1 MKIKYAV
8 LTACLFSVALT
19 ACSKKAETTQSDTQ
33 ASVAQQ
39 SKSME
44 TTAASEQPAASV
56 ATASAASV
64 GEIDKPVFDDKNKDV
79 VASDVK
85 PQ

>member
-44 TTAASEQPAASV
+44 TTAASV

-64 GEIDKPVFDDKNKDV
+64 GEIDKPVLDDKNKDV
-79 VASDVK
+79 VASDAK